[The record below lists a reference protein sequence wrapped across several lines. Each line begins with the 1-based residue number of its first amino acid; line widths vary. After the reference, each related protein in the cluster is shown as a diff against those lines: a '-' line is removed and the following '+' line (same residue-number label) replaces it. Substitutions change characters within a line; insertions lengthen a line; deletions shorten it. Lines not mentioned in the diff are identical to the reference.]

1 MRIKL
6 EEPNKYI
13 FSTFLK
19 IRVSDLNYGNHL
31 SNDRLLSFAHQARVE
46 WLESLGYSEMDFG
59 GNGIIMTDAAVIYK
73 SEGHL
78 NDELKIDIGLADF
91 SSSGFDVYYKINNL
105 SNSKELA
112 LIKTGILCFDYQN
125 KKVCR
130 INPYALSKL
139 QKLLDNH

>member
-6 EEPNKYI
+6 DEPKKYI
-13 FSTFLK
+13 FSTFIK

-46 WLESLGYSEMDFG
+46 WLDSLGFSELNFG

-78 NDELKIDIGLADF
+78 NDELKIELGLADL
-91 SSSGFDVYYKINNL
+91 SRSGFDIYYKIVNQRNN
-105 SNSKELA
+105 KELA
-112 LIKTGILCFDYQN
+112 MVKTGILSFDYSN
-125 KKVCR
+125 KKVCS
-130 INPYALSKL
+130 IQ
-139 QKLLDNH
+139 QKVLEKIQPHF

>member
-6 EEPNKYI
+6 DEPQKYI
-13 FSTFLK
+13 FSTFIK

-46 WLESLGYSEMDFG
+46 WLDSLGFSEMNFG

-78 NDELKIDIGLADF
+78 NDELKIELGIADL
-91 SSSGFDVYYKINNL
+91 SRSGFDIYYKIVNQRNN
-105 SNSKELA
+105 KELA
-112 LIKTGILCFDYQN
+112 MVKTGILSFDYSN
-125 KKVCR
+125 KKVCS
-130 INPYALSKL
+130 IQQEVLEKI
-139 QKLLDNH
+139 QQHF

>member
-6 EEPNKYI
+6 DEPQKYI
-13 FSTFLK
+13 FSTFIK

-46 WLESLGYSEMDFG
+46 WLDSLGFSEMNFG

-78 NDELKIDIGLADF
+78 NDELKIELGLADL
-91 SSSGFDVYYKINNL
+91 SRSGFDIYYKIVNQRNN
-105 SNSKELA
+105 KELA
-112 LIKTGILCFDYQN
+112 MVKTGILSFDYSN
-125 KKVCR
+125 KKVCS
-130 INPYALSKL
+130 IQPEVLEKI
-139 QKLLDNH
+139 QQHF

>member
-6 EEPNKYI
+6 DEPKKYI
-13 FSTFLK
+13 FSTFIK

-46 WLESLGYSEMDFG
+46 WLDSLGFSEMNFG

-78 NDELKIDIGLADF
+78 NDELKIELGLADL
-91 SSSGFDVYYKINNL
+91 SRSGFDIYYKIVNQRNN
-105 SNSKELA
+105 KELA
-112 LIKTGILCFDYQN
+112 MVKTGILSFDYSN
-125 KKVCR
+125 KKVCS
-130 INPYALSKL
+130 IQPEVLEKI
-139 QKLLDNH
+139 QQHF

>member
-6 EEPNKYI
+6 DEPKKYI
-13 FSTFLK
+13 FSTFTK

-46 WLESLGYSEMDFG
+46 WLDSLGFSELNFG

-78 NDELKIDIGLADF
+78 NDELKIELGLADL
-91 SSSGFDVYYKINNL
+91 SRSGFDIYYKIVNQRNN
-105 SNSKELA
+105 KELA
-112 LIKTGILCFDYQN
+112 MVKTGILSFDYSN
-125 KKVCR
+125 KKVCS
-130 INPYALSKL
+130 IQQEVLEKI
-139 QKLLDNH
+139 QQHF

>member
-6 EEPNKYI
+6 DEPQKYI
-13 FSTFLK
+13 FSTFIK

-46 WLESLGYSEMDFG
+46 WLDSLGFSEMNFG

-78 NDELKIDIGLADF
+78 NDELKIELGIADL
-91 SSSGFDVYYKINNL
+91 SRSGFDIYYKIVNQRNN
-105 SNSKELA
+105 KELA
-112 LIKTGILCFDYQN
+112 MVKTGILSFDYSH
-125 KKVCR
+125 KKVCS
-130 INPYALSKL
+130 IQQEVLEKI
-139 QKLLDNH
+139 QQHF